1 MKTKEAARRRLIAL
15 VSACAIA
22 SSGVCSRSDAQAS
35 PGELRLENAIE
46 LSRIGGRPAF
56 SPDGKRIA
64 FVGQTYGDAFEVDL
78 ATLDVR
84 NLTKDI
90 PHNGIVRIQYLR
102 DGNFLVTAPRATAGQ
117 NTRAH
122 LEMWVLDKSLKRSL
136 QPLGSQVFEGTAVS
150 RRTNMIAW
158 SVIEPELGSSENW
171 QLGFSRPVK
180 HYMAEVSYHQGRAF
194 LDNKREILSRA
205 PKECAFIEPQDF
217 RDGDAELIYSCM
229 GPRAGST
236 VSISVWGTQLPDGA
250 STTYFKRAGTYAEV
264 EGIAPDG
271 RWAAVECGDQ
281 AKAVLP
287 PLDLCRL
294 QLQPNGRLTPLV
306 KGTMPLSTWGISNPV
321 ISPDGQWIAFQ
332 RSNSAEAD
340 IGGGSGV
347 YLMKLPS
354 SER

>member
-1 MKTKEAARRRLIAL
+1 MKIKDVARRKL
-15 VSACAIA
+15 VAWFLPCAIV
-22 SSGVCSRSDAQAS
+22 SSGICSRADAEGA
-35 PGELRLENAIE
+35 ELRVENAIE
-46 LSRIGGRPAF
+46 LSRFGGRPAF

-64 FVGQTYGDAFEVDL
+64 FVGRTYGDAYEIDV
-78 ATLDVR
+78 ATQQVR

-90 PHNGIVRIQYLR
+90 PNNGIVRIQYLR
-102 DGNFLVTAPRATAGQ
+102 DGNFLVTAPRASAGP

-122 LEMWVLDKSLKRSL
+122 LEMWVLDKSLKRGL

-150 RRTNMIAW
+150 RKTNTIAW
-158 SVIEPELGSSENW
+158 SVIEPELGARENW
-171 QLGFSRPVK
+171 QLGFSRPIK
-180 HYMAEVSYHQGRAF
+180 HYMADVAYRQGRAF
-194 LDNKREILSRA
+194 LNNKREILSRA

-229 GPRAGST
+229 GSPVGGA

-250 STTYFKRAGTYAEV
+250 STTYFKRGGTYAEV

-271 RWAAVECGDQ
+271 RWAAVECGEQ

-294 QLQPNGRLTPLV
+294 QLQQNGSLTPLV
-306 KGTMPLSTWGISNPV
+306 KGTMPQSTWGISNPV
-321 ISPDGQWIAFQ
+321 ISPDGRWIAFQ
-332 RSNSAEAD
+332 RSNSADAD

-347 YLMKLPS
+347 YLAKLPVS
-354 SER
+354 QR